1 MSKFKAAFG
10 YLSGYRQ
17 TVNAGRE
24 LKNAATLPIYFIKN
38 IYHWVSEI
46 RIQAKAGR
54 HLAELD
60 DELLWDD
67 ICLKSQVTNESLR
80 RAYKSLIFVNFV
92 LVLSVAAVLAYFVAS
107 WGQGKMLLFANGVFL
122 NMVLMLL
129 FQNAYRIHMA
139 YTQSA
144 PHPLRFLREI
154 FKRPSLLI
162 GRVLP
167 NDYCVR
173 VRAIE

>member
-1 MSKFKAAFG
+1 MSKIKTAFG

-24 LKNAATLPIYFIKN
+24 LKNAAVLPIYFIQN

-46 RIQAKAGR
+46 RIQAKADR

-92 LVLSVAAVLAYFVAS
+92 FYL
-107 WGQGKMLLFANGVFL
+107 
-122 NMVLMLL
+122 
-129 FQNAYRIHMA
+129 
-139 YTQSA
+139 
-144 PHPLRFLREI
+144 
-154 FKRPSLLI
+154 LLI
-162 GRVLP
+162 RGRRCK
-167 NDYCVR
+167 NDFKI
-173 VRAIE
+173 AII